1 MLVRSPEAGAVT
13 TRMRFRVK
21 EDDLDEFDVQP
32 SVGWYC
38 SYTYACTIE
47 ILEIEKC
54 GSATPTFGVYM
65 AESNGNTSLGGTVES
80 NSHGGIHMASTR
92 SEDSRVEKECDSK
105 CKYRGW
111 TDNT

>member
-1 MLVRSPEAGAVT
+1 
-13 TRMRFRVK
+13 MRFRVK

-65 AESNGNTSLGGTVES
+65 AESNGNTLLGGTVES
-80 NSHGGIHMASTR
+80 NSNGGIHIATTCERTTWLNMHHEQNGRASCR
-92 SEDSRVEKECDSK
+92 ERVARTGKI
-105 CKYRGW
+105 
-111 TDNT
+111 

>member
-1 MLVRSPEAGAVT
+1 
-13 TRMRFRVK
+13 MRFRVK

-65 AESNGNTSLGGTVES
+65 AESNGNTILGGTVES
-80 NSHGGIHMASTR
+80 NSHGGIHIATTCER
-92 SEDSRVEKECDSK
+92 SEEHTSELQSLMCISYAVFCLTKNKTQC
-105 CKYRGW
+105 
-111 TDNT
+111 N

>member
-1 MLVRSPEAGAVT
+1 
-13 TRMRFRVK
+13 MRFRVK

-65 AESNGNTSLGGTVES
+65 AEFNGNTILGGTVER
-80 NSHGGIHMASTR
+80 NSHGGIQIATTCERNTWRNIRPKAH
-92 SEDSRVEKECDSK
+92 RVGKDRVDTSK
-105 CKYRGW
+105 TRGW
-111 TDNT
+111 EDN